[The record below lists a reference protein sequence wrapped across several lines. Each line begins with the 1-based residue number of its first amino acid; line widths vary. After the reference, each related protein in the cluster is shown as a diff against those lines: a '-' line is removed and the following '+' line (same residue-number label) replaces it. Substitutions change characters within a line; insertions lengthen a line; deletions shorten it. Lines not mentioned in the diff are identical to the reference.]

1 MGNDPLRQFS
11 DRTGYLWDGK
21 PSYGLVKGRP
31 DLWLGSL
38 SGEVALVFYRD
49 PEKRLSVG
57 ERLEIIP
64 NNPYTVINTQDKLYG
79 IRKGKIEKMITV
91 AGRGKGT

>member
-1 MGNDPLRQFS
+1 M
-11 DRTGYLWDGK
+11 
-21 PSYGLVKGRP
+21 
-31 DLWLGSL
+31 
-38 SGEVALVFYRD
+38 FYRD

-79 IRKGKIEKMITV
+79 VRKGKIEKVIPVT
-91 AGRGKGT
+91 GRGKGT